1 MEKQSA
7 ALVRTGQSVSRRLSS
22 GEGHDDDD
30 DDDNSHADERI
41 VGPVFWRTIREQ
53 RWALPPLPRPQTEAP
68 VWNAICPP
76 SAGLHSSV

>member
-1 MEKQSA
+1 MLQ
-7 ALVRTGQSVSRRLSS
+7 TGQPVSRRLSG
-22 GEGHDDDD
+22 GEGRDNDDDDDD

-41 VGPVFWRTIREQ
+41 VRPVFWRTIREQ